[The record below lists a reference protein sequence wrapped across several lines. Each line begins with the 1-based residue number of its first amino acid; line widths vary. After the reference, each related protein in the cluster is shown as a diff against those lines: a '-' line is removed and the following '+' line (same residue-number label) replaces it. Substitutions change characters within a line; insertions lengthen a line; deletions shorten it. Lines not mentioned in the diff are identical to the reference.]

1 MAATVSARRQA
12 LAEFARS
19 RRGEAP
25 TGWLIRQLAMGVVIL
40 GLVSLVVMWLLGFL
54 STPKEVL
61 AVRAAVDTQVA
72 ELERMA
78 SGEVPYGEAAGSF
91 GTVMESMRQ
100 VPDPYRE
107 QARREMGLLFEA
119 REVAEVN
126 SFFAVLPAARA
137 AEMDRRIKA
146 EEERRA
152 RWQADRERRAAE
164 RGGDAARPTGQ
175 AGGGTASQVASQP
188 AGGQRRR
195 GDGTEESRNAR
206 SKSRL
211 DKTTAASR
219 ARGTEYRR
227 LKDQRRIELG
237 LPPRW

>member
-25 TGWLIRQLAMGVVIL
+25 TGGLIRQLAMGVVIL

-107 QARREMGLLFEA
+107 QARREMGRLFEA

-137 AEMDRRIKA
+137 AVMDRRIKA
-146 EEERRA
+146 EEERMA
-152 RWQADRERRAAE
+152 RWQADRERQAAE

-175 AGGGTASQVASQP
+175 AGSGTASQAASQP

-211 DKTTAASR
+211 DKSTAASR

-237 LPPRW
+237 LSPRG